1 MRRARLAI
9 VGAIALMVAAPVLW
23 MLVRHRGVSEPRL
36 IVASGQT
43 TLDDAQVRAGQPVA
57 QGARLRTG
65 LMSISCLAVH
75 TTRICLGAN
84 TSMRLAA
91 IGAASETLDVEQG
104 TVVVGTSG
112 EQALVTVPGGSL
124 QISQGIVEVEA
135 SAREVV
141 VRAYEGSVGMT
152 AGSAPAS
159 TVTAP
164 AALNLE
170 GKKRPP
176 IPPLEAEERAMI
188 TLARAWQGGSS
199 GTVQING
206 MHGRVVVDGLGLGR
220 PPVSVLLTTGPHT
233 IVLREG
239 DQELLR
245 KTVDV
250 SSGQNVVLSD

>member
-1 MRRARLAI
+1 MRKTTLGIA
-9 VGAIALMVAAPVLW
+9 GAITLMVAAPVLW
-23 MLVRHRGVSEPRL
+23 LMARHRGVSEPRL

-43 TLDDAQVRAGQPVA
+43 TMDDVFVQANQPVA

-65 LMSISCLAVH
+65 LMSISCLGVH
-75 TTRICLGAN
+75 TTRVCLGAN
-84 TSMRLAA
+84 TSMRLVA
-91 IGAASETLDVEQG
+91 IGASDTLDVAQG

-112 EQALVTVPGGSL
+112 EPVLLTVPGGSL
-124 QISQGIVEVEA
+124 QVSQGIVEVEV
-135 SAREVV
+135 SPREVL
-141 VRAYEGSVGMT
+141 VRAYEGSIGMT
-152 AGSAPAS
+152 AGSAAAS

-164 AALNLE
+164 AVLNLE

-206 MHGRVVVDGLGLGR
+206 THGHVVVDGLGLGR
-220 PPVSVLLTTGPHT
+220 PPVSVLLNSGPHT
-233 IVLREG
+233 ILLREA
-239 DQELLR
+239 DQELMR

-250 SSGQNVVLSD
+250 SSGQNVVVSE